1 MDAFTNSTTQATL
14 ANLMDQ
20 LKLLTNQLPSIQLQ
34 NDESKANDAQVYPT
48 WCRFC
53 NGSHMSIDCQ
63 VGNPFIQDRISQ
75 LPQKEELSIL
85 EMVYTHPQYMAN
97 AYTKFNDERSQS
109 L

>member
-1 MDAFTNSTTQATL
+1 
-14 ANLMDQ
+14 
-20 LKLLTNQLPSIQLQ
+20 
-34 NDESKANDAQVYPT
+34 
-48 WCRFC
+48 
-53 NGSHMSIDCQ
+53 MSIDCQ